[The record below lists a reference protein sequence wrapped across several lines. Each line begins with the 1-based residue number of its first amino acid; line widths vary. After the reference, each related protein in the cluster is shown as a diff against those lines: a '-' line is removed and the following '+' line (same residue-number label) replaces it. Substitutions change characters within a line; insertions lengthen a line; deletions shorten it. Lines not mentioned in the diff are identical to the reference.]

1 MFISTDNPTVEKFN
15 QNPNANAYDM
25 SSAVLQTVFESVSSN
40 ANKEINFKEMFESLS
55 VIFYVVNLDPVY
67 KLEYVSPAFE
77 CLGYTL
83 EEIYAH
89 PRIFDLVI
97 HPDDLLMIKEANK
110 PIYDGKI
117 KQSNY
122 TYRVFTKG
130 GEMRRWKDHGR
141 PIFNENGE
149 RVKWF
154 GVIYDI
160 TETIKTREELEKSNR
175 RLRQSNRELQD
186 FAYVASHDLQE
197 PLRKVQAFGDR
208 LQKKF
213 AGQLNEEGG
222 DYIRRMRDAAGRMQ
236 RLINDLLTFSRV
248 SSKAQPFQLTDIRQ
262 IAEEVVSDLEVR
274 IEQTNAEV
282 EIGDLPAIDA
292 DAVQMRQLLQNLIG
306 NALKF
311 HRADETPLI
320 KIYAD
325 APEPTGGSFTLEGEQ
340 IQTVGNSDQT
350 CTIVVEDN
358 GIGFEEKYLEKI
370 FTVFQRLHGR
380 TDYEGSG
387 IGLAVCRK
395 IAERHN
401 GSITARSALGKGSTF
416 FITLPIAQTN
426 EEINF
431 SE

>member
-1 MFISTDNPTVEKFN
+1 MFIAPENQTIETFN
-15 QNPNANAYDM
+15 QPSKSSDFEMNDLMINAAFGN
-25 SSAVLQTVFESVSSN
+25 VLTEGK
-40 ANKEINFKEMFESLS
+40 KEINFKEMFESLS
-55 VIFYVVNLDPVY
+55 VIFYVVSLDPVY

-89 PRIFDLVI
+89 PKIFDLII
-97 HPDDLLMIKEANK
+97 HPDDLVMINEANK
-110 PIYDGKI
+110 PVYDGTEKE
-117 KQSNY
+117 SSY
-122 TYRVFTKG
+122 AYRVFTKS
-130 GEMRRWKDHGR
+130 GEMRWWKDHGR

-160 TETIKTREELEKSNR
+160 SERKQIIEKLEKSNR
-175 RLRQSNRELQD
+175 LLCQSNRELQD

-208 LQKKF
+208 LQRKF
-213 AGQLNEEGG
+213 GDALGEEGS
-222 DYIRRMRDAAGRMQ
+222 DYIRRMRDAASRMQ

-248 SSKAQPFQLTDIRQ
+248 ASKAQPFQPVDIGQ
-262 IAEEVVSDLEVR
+262 IAEEVVSDLEIR
-274 IEQTNAEV
+274 IEQTQGKV
-282 EIGDLPAIDA
+282 EIGTLPTIDA
-292 DAVQMRQLLQNLIG
+292 DPLQMRQLLQNLIG

-311 HRADETPLI
+311 HRKDETPLI
-320 KIYAD
+320 KIYSD
-325 APEPTGGSFTLEGEQ
+325 APQQTGGSFSFDGEI
-340 IQTVGNSDQT
+340 IQTIGNSDQV
-350 CTIVVEDN
+350 CKIVVEDN

-395 IAERHN
+395 IAERHS
-401 GSITARSALGKGSTF
+401 GSITAHSAPGEGSTF
-416 FITLPIAQTN
+416 VVTLPIAQSH
-426 EEINF
+426 EERNF